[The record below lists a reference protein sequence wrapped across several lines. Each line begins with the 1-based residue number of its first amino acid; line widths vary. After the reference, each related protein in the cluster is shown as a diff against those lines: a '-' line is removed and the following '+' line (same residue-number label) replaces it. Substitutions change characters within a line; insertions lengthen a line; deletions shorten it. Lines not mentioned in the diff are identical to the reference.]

1 MKQIPNFSKEKPKMN
16 TIQHQKKFIIATL
29 ALGLIANTAVIS
41 QVSADSVTYPD
52 GHTVKVI
59 EQSNGQA
66 ILDNPQLTII
76 SNDDNKWYDNGTEV
90 IYHAD
95 SDKASHLDAPKHE
108 EPTTPHLDNNVP
120 SQDKASHLD
129 APFHDEPTT
138 THLDNNV
145 PSQDKSSH
153 LDNNVPSQDKASH
166 LDNNVPAQDKATH
179 LDNNVPESE
188 KHESSSSITKQTT
201 QSTDS
206 SIKADKPLSVV
217 SSTTQNKTTATIES
231 HSRSNANTPA
241 KANISQPQQTSSSA
255 VPSTANEPVQVKT
268 TPSTKHVQTLNELPT
283 TGDDKTANTIAT
295 AIGILLIA
303 FVIYLI
309 TGKRKGKRK
318 GKHKR

>member
-1 MKQIPNFSKEKPKMN
+1 MKQTQNFSKEKPKMN
-16 TIQHQKKFIIATL
+16 TIQHQKKFITATL

-95 SDKASHLDAPKHE
+95 SEKA
-108 EPTTPHLDNNVP
+108 THLDNNVP

-129 APFHDEPTT
+129 ATFHEEPTT
-138 THLDNNV
+138 QHLDAPFHNEPTTPHLDNNV
-145 PSQDKSSH
+145 PTQDKASH
-153 LDNNVPSQDKASH
+153 LDNNVPAQDKASH

-179 LDNNVPESE
+179 LDNSVPESE
-188 KHESSSSITKQTT
+188 KHESSSSITKRTT

-206 SIKADKPLSVV
+206 SIKADKSLSVV

-241 KANISQPQQTSSSA
+241 KANIPQSQQTSSSA
-255 VPSTANEPVQVKT
+255 VPSTANEPVKVKT
-268 TPSTKHVQTLNELPT
+268 IPNTKHVQTLNELPT

-295 AIGILLIA
+295 AIGIILIA

-309 TGKRKGKRK
+309 TGKRKGK
-318 GKHKR
+318 HKR